1 MPYNEILREFRSQNL
16 GFGAGGICRLGA
28 DARKRDSISHVA
40 DWVQSNVSVERSATE
55 IRYYDPELVPGFFQ
69 AEFHARAIL
78 ATSGR
83 TVADVLVADR
93 LERRSLLTRVDLI
106 EVVIVLS
113 EAALRRRLGSPAVVL
128 KQFEH
133 LAAMNNRS
141 IFERWRKTSRSQ
153 GDANNYVELVHVPGT
168 VAVRDSKN
176 PPGLVVA
183 FGVAEL
189 DGFLADAKSG
199 RFEVVRPSRIGNH
212 GHL

>member
-1 MPYNEILREFRSQNL
+1 MPYAEILREFRSQNL

-40 DWVQSNVSVERSATE
+40 DWCSATCRSGGRPRRSATT
-55 IRYYDPELVPGFFQ
+55 IPNSYLASFRPSSTP
-69 AEFHARAIL
+69 AIL

-83 TVADVLVADR
+83 TDADVLVADR

-113 EAALRRRLGSPAVVL
+113 EAALPRRLGSPAVVL

-153 GDANNYVELVHVPGT
+153 GDVNSYVELVHVPGA

-176 PPGLVVA
+176 PTGPVVV